1 MLFPTLNFALFFI
14 AVTVILALI
23 GGLWELKKVFLVAA
37 SYVFYA
43 FWNWKFCFLLL
54 FSTAVSYS
62 VGRWLPGKGQ
72 PRLRKWMV
80 GGGIGL
86 QLLVLAFFK
95 YYDFFATSFN
105 KAARDIGL
113 GEPVP
118 LIEILLP
125 VAISFFTFHGISY
138 IVDVYHDKVTRCR
151 RFTDMMLYMS
161 FFPQLVAGP
170 IVRSSQFLPQLERP
184 SSNPPPMAKALLMI
198 AGGLFKKVILA
209 SYLGT
214 QLVDPVFADPA
225 SFSTL
230 DLLFALYGFAVQIF
244 CDFSG
249 YTDIAIGL
257 AALLGFTFPQNF
269 NQPYRS
275 ASLRDFWHRWHMTL
289 SFWLRDYLY
298 IALLGGNRRGSRRT
312 IFNLILTMLLGG
324 LWHGAAMKFVVW
336 GGLHGVG
343 LALERP
349 FSRHLENT
357 RGIFRVM
364 SVLLIF
370 HFVCFTWLF
379 FHAEDME
386 SVWLYLQ
393 AMTPLTPGS
402 FAQVT
407 PFTLGLIAIGIGLHF
422 VSGNM
427 PERIAAFP
435 VVQRTPDWVLALVF
449 GICVLMIDA
458 AGPSGVAPFIYF
470 QF

>member
-14 AVTVILALI
+14 AVAVILALI
-23 GGLWELKKVFLVAA
+23 GGLWELKKIFLVAA

-43 FWNWKFCFLLL
+43 CWNWHFCFLLL

-62 VGRWLPGKGQ
+62 VGLFLPEEDS

-80 GGGIGL
+80 GGGIAV

-95 YYDFFATSFN
+95 YYDFFATSLN
-105 KAARDIGL
+105 KVTRDIGW

-138 IVDVYHDKVTRCR
+138 IVDVYRGKVTRCR

-170 IVRSSQFLPQLERP
+170 IVRSSKFLPQLERP
-184 SSNPPPMAKALLMI
+184 SSDPPAMAAALLMI

-230 DLLFALYGFAVQIF
+230 DLVFALYGFAVQIF

-257 AALLGFTFPQNF
+257 AALLGFAFPQNF

-275 ASLRDFWHRWHMTL
+275 ASLRDFWRRWHMTL

-298 IALLGGNRRGSRRT
+298 IPLGGSHRGSVRT
-312 IFNLILTMLLGG
+312 SANLLITMLLGG
-324 LWHGAAMKFVVW
+324 LWHGAAMKFVMW
-336 GGLHGVG
+336 GALHGGGLV
-343 LALERP
+343 LERP
-349 FSRHLENT
+349 FSERLENT
-357 RGIFRVM
+357 RGLFRVM
-364 SVLLIF
+364 AVLLTF
-370 HFVCFTWLF
+370 HFVCLTWLF

-393 AMTPLTPGS
+393 SITPLKPGS
-402 FAQVT
+402 FTQVT

-422 VSGNM
+422 VSRNM

-435 VVQRTPDWVLALVF
+435 VVQRAPDWALALAF